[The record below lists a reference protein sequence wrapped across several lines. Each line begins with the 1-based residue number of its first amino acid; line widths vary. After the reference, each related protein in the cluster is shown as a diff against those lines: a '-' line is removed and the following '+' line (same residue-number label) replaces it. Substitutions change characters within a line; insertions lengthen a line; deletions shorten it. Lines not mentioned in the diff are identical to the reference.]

1 MGRWG
6 CPLEGVEVTTGLP
19 SKEFWSTKRV
29 LVTGA
34 TGMVGAWLTRWLV
47 DAGAHTVAF
56 VSDADPQSELMRSGY
71 INRVAV
77 MNGRLENYEDVERAI
92 NNQEVDSIIHLG
104 AQPIVGA
111 ADRSPRHT
119 FESNIQG
126 TWNVLDAARV
136 LGGLVERVV
145 VASSDKAYGTQPVLP
160 YTEDMSMNGDHPY
173 EVSKSCTDLIS
184 TTYARTYGLPVTI
197 ARCGNIYGGGDLNWN
212 RIVPGTFRSI
222 IRGEQP
228 VLRSDG
234 TFVRD
239 YLHVDDIVSAYLL
252 LGERSHE
259 DELKGQGFNFSDES
273 PLTVMQIYLA
283 ICEAA
288 GKSGLEPKVLNAA
301 VGEIKDQYLD
311 SSKAHNVLGW
321 KASVSLSEGLSKS
334 WQWYNNLLGGK

>member
-1 MGRWG
+1 MSN
-6 CPLEGVEVTTGLP
+6 TP
-19 SKEFWSTKRV
+19 SREYWSGKRV

-47 DAGAHTVAF
+47 DAGAYTVAF
-56 VSDADPQSELMRSGY
+56 ISDTDPQSELIRSDY

-77 MNGRLENYEDVERAI
+77 MNGRLENYDDIERAI
-92 NNQEVDSIIHLG
+92 NNQEVDTIFHLG

-126 TWNVLDAARV
+126 TWNLLDSARV
-136 LGGLVERVV
+136 LNGLVKRIII
-145 VASSDKAYGTQPVLP
+145 ASSDKAYGTQPVLP
-160 YTEDMSMNGDHPY
+160 YTEDMSLNGDHPY

-212 RIVPGTFRSI
+212 RIVPGTFRSLL
-222 IRGEQP
+222 RGEQP
-228 VLRSDG
+228 ILRSDG
-234 TFVRD
+234 TFIRD

-252 LGERSHE
+252 LGEST
-259 DELKGQGFNFSDES
+259 DKPELAGQGFNFSDES
-273 PLTVMQIYLA
+273 PLTVMQIYKA

-288 GKSGLEPKVLNAA
+288 GKPDEKPNILNAA
-301 VGEIKDQYLD
+301 AGEIKDQYLD
-311 SSKAHNVLGW
+311 STKAHQVLGW
-321 KASVSLSEGLSKS
+321 HASVSLSEGLSKS
-334 WQWYNNLLGGK
+334 FDWYKTLLGAQ